1 MSEKSETPKTKRE
14 TLKEALSDS
23 LFVRQEWQGRNIDPL
38 LQRVVNQ
45 TNNFPSNE
53 HLLTLTIGGNLV
65 SGVLI
70 SGNAYMTL
78 WAEAFSS
85 EFTNVDGV
93 ADSIRED
100 LLSWMAGP
108 EDPENLLSAQFIHL
122 KEAEIYSSNGRPI
135 LSGGSLWR
143 GKLTSVDGFNLG
155 RIVFNG

>member
-1 MSEKSETPKTKRE
+1 MSEKSGTPKTRRE
-14 TLKEALSDS
+14 RLKQAFSDS
-23 LFVRQEWQGRNIDPL
+23 MYVRQEWQGRNIDPL
-38 LQRVVNQ
+38 LQRVVDQ
-45 TNNFPSNE
+45 TNKYTSNE
-53 HLLTLTIGGNLV
+53 HQITLTIGGNLV

-78 WAEAFSS
+78 WAEVFSS

-100 LLSWMAGP
+100 LLSWMVGS
-108 EDPENLLSAQFIHL
+108 EDPEDSLSAQFIHL
-122 KEAEIYSSNGRPI
+122 KQAEVYSSNGRPI

-143 GKLTSVDGFNLG
+143 GKLTSVDGFSLG